1 MCGVMTGI
9 VRKRNKKG
17 EPWAMF
23 QLEDH
28 SGTTESLLFA
38 TNFERLAPLLV
49 EDQAVF
55 IRAMALPEEGAAT
68 KISIQEMVPLEKAHV
83 PLPSLISIKV
93 RLGKDERAQALQQL
107 FERKPGATQVRLR
120 LESPRDFSVV
130 LDVPVKVRPDR
141 EFRAAIE
148 QICGAET
155 IEVLGN

>member
-38 TNFERLAPLLV
+38 TNYERLAPMLI

-55 IRAMALPEEGAAT
+55 MRAMALPEEGAAT
-68 KISIQEMVPLEKAHV
+68 KISDSGNGAARKG
-83 PLPSLISIKV
+83 S
-93 RLGKDERAQALQQL
+93 RA
-107 FERKPGATQVRLR
+107 VC
-120 LESPRDFSVV
+120 PR
-130 LDVPVKVRPDR
+130 
-141 EFRAAIE
+141 
-148 QICGAET
+148 
-155 IEVLGN
+155 